1 MKLNQLNINESII
14 QRYKQIEQELQGYWK
29 SDRWNPIEC
38 PLYTSEININK
49 QLVKF
54 NIALNLGITN
64 ELKYY
69 FFKQLTESVLKM
81 ETVWRRSPAINRLQG
96 FILKFYS
103 NINSILDISYEKFLF
118 HYKTYL
124 FEDGCSEL
132 TVKGYV
138 QLYNRIHAFFQDLYD
153 ERNETEK
160 DIWNVR
166 KLGIDYNQSI
176 STDCTLNFTLVPTVF
191 RDIVKKYIKNRLLIQ
206 ESLSWG
212 SAIQNSAKLQVFFK
226 FIQEKYPKWIS
237 LEELNRNDIEQ
248 FIEFL
253 RTHPMGGNSHYK
265 GQAPSDNYINRS
277 ISSLEVFI
285 EYLQRFEWSEAPTKP
300 VRLLIFPEDKPKSP
314 PKSKENVKYISDFVW
329 EQIINHIEK
338 LPEDIRTI
346 ILLLEA
352 TGFRI
357 SDTCALKVDCLIQKE
372 DGWWVVGE
380 QRKVKNKTHRVP
392 VSEEIAKVILTQ
404 LELTRRKSSLGN
416 NPLNYLFPTYNG
428 TRKGQPTSRENV
440 VNNLNKIA
448 LENNIVDENGD
459 IYRCKP
465 HAFRHRFGVNL
476 INNGMNIL
484 HVQKL
489 MAHAS
494 PEMTLV
500 YAQIHDTTLRK
511 EWEKASNNGAVK
523 LQQGG
528 QVISTTLEQQAGDN
542 GLELEWIRHNL
553 DSIRLDHGFCIKS
566 PKNNCDYL
574 EQTLE
579 PPCIKNSCRSFHV
592 DQTFLDFYNEQIL
605 KMESDIEIYQKS
617 GRNRSAEIIQ
627 PKLKKYK
634 EIRDG
639 IINNGGLSGLPKLR
653 RELRI

>member
-1 MKLNQLNINESII
+1 
-14 QRYKQIEQELQGYWK
+14 
-29 SDRWNPIEC
+29 
-38 PLYTSEININK
+38 
-49 QLVKF
+49 
-54 NIALNLGITN
+54 
-64 ELKYY
+64 
-69 FFKQLTESVLKM
+69 M
-81 ETVWRRSPAINRLQG
+81 ETVWRRSTAINRLQR
-96 FILKFYS
+96 FILEFYS
-103 NINSILDISYEKFLF
+103 DINSILDISYEKFLF
-118 HYKTYL
+118 HYKTHL
-124 FEDGCSEL
+124 FEGGCSKL

-138 QLYNRIHAFFQDLYD
+138 QLYNRIHDFYIDWYD
-153 ERNETEK
+153 GRSETEK

-166 KLGIDYNQSI
+166 KLGIDYNQST
-176 STDCTLNFTLVPTVF
+176 STDCTLNFNSVPIPF
-191 RDIVKKYIKNRLLIQ
+191 RNLLKKYVKSRVLIQ

-212 SAIQNSAKLQVFFK
+212 SAIQNMAKLQVFFK
-226 FIQEKYPKWIS
+226 FIHKKYPNWEGLDQLS
-237 LEELNRNDIEQ
+237 RNDIEQ

-253 RTHPMGGNSHYK
+253 RTHPMGGNSNYK
-265 GQAPSDNYINRS
+265 GQAPSANYICRS
-277 ISSLEVFI
+277 ITFLETLI
-285 EYLQRFEWSEAPTKP
+285 DYLQRFGWEEAPIKP
-300 VRLLIFPEDKPKSP
+300 VRLLIFPEDKPKYP
-314 PKSKENVKYISDFVW
+314 PKSKDNVKYISDFVW
-329 EQIINHIEK
+329 EQIMNNMEK
-338 LPEDIRTI
+338 LPEEIRQI

-357 SDTCALKVDCLIQKE
+357 SDTCALKIDCLIQKD
-372 DGWWVVGE
+372 DGWWIVGE
-380 QRKVKNKTHRVP
+380 QRKVKDKTHRVP

-404 LELTRRKSSLGN
+404 QELTKRKSSPDS
-416 NPLNYLFPTYNG
+416 NPNNYLFPTYSG
-428 TRKGQPTSRENV
+428 TRKGQPISRENV
-440 VNNLNKIA
+440 VNNLNKLA
-448 LENNIVDENGD
+448 LENNIVDEKGS

-500 YAQIHDTTLRK
+500 YAQIHDTTLRR

-523 LQQGG
+523 IQQGG
-528 QVISTTLEQQAGDN
+528 QVVETTLEQQAVEN

-574 EQTLE
+574 EETLE

-592 DQTFLDFYNEQIL
+592 DRTFLDFYNEQIL
-605 KMESDIEIYQKS
+605 KIETDIAIYQKS

-639 IINNGGLSGLPKLR
+639 IETNGGFYGLPKTR
-653 RELRI
+653 RELEKMIIERDEIQWQTKIQILIHYFEV